1 MVGVGASASAD
12 RIVARILCFVLVTIT
27 TEELFSLPVMVA
39 LADAARAVGMGKKA
53 RDNAIA
59 RNRFSVEIVSK
70 GPFRSCRKTDLLRYL
85 GYDPN
90 AVATTGE
97 LTGASPSAAR

>member
-1 MVGVGASASAD
+1 MPTAVSM
-12 RIVARILCFVLVTIT
+12 T
-27 TEELFSLPVMVA
+27 TEELFSLPVMVP
-39 LADAARAVGMGKKA
+39 LPLAARALGMGKKA

-59 RNRFSVEIVSK
+59 RKRFPVEIVSK

-90 AVATTGE
+90 AVATTE
-97 LTGASPSAAR
+97 LTGATTSAAL